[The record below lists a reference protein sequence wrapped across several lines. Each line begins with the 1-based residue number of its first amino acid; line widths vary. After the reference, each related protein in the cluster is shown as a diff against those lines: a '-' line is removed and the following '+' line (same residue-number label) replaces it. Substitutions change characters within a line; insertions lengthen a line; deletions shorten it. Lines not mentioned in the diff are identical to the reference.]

1 MRVFLIFTQI
11 TGVLYHISDQ
21 LQLFILFQTQ
31 SIDNFLSNE
40 HHRSSVRQKLAPVAL
55 SKFSMKIDFFEK
67 TIFGQNLIFFEKIE
81 IFANLPKL
89 RESRVF
95 VVQSSY
101 GAHSTGNCLYFA
113 FGIK

>member
-11 TGVLYHISDQ
+11 AGDLYNISDQ
-21 LQLFILFQTQ
+21 FELFILLQTQ

-67 TIFGQNLIFFEKIE
+67 KNFDQNLIFFEKIE
-81 IFANLPKL
+81 ISAKLPK
-89 RESRVF
+89 
-95 VVQSSY
+95 
-101 GAHSTGNCLYFA
+101 
-113 FGIK
+113 